1 MADIAGGDSMK
12 NIKDVTAEII
22 DRARNLQEFT
32 VLRDIE
38 SIPFSGEFRY
48 TVSHRHGEP
57 ARILVHAISQ
67 IEAEA
72 RVDAWIGEQA

>member
-1 MADIAGGDSMK
+1 MTNLNRAVE
-12 NIKDVTAEII
+12 NII

-38 SIPFSGEFRY
+38 SVPFSGEFKY
-48 TVSHRHGEP
+48 TVRHRQGEP

-67 IEAEA
+67 AEAES
-72 RVDAWIGEQA
+72 RVDEWLEQMQ